1 MFKMVSITRSTKAPI
16 MNSDQ
21 FKGAWKEFKGEVQRR
36 WGKFTDD
43 DLLQIEGDYN
53 KFLGTIQKRYG
64 DQKEA
69 VERWAAQWLATH
81 ETRAK
86 AS

>member
-1 MFKMVSITRSTKAPI
+1 

-21 FKGAWKEFKGEVQRR
+21 FKGMWKEFKGEAQKK

-43 DLLQIEGDYN
+43 DLLQIKGDYN
-53 KFLGTIQKRYG
+53 KFMGTTQKRYG
-64 DQKEA
+64 DKKEE
-69 VERWAAQWLATH
+69 VRKWADQWL
-81 ETRAK
+81 EDRELRAK

>member
-1 MFKMVSITRSTKAPI
+1 

-21 FKGAWKEFKGEVQRR
+21 FKGAWKGFKGEAQKR
-36 WGKFTDD
+36 WGKLTDD

-53 KFLGTIQKRYG
+53 KFLGVIQKHYG
-64 DQKEA
+64 DRKEE
-69 VERWAAQWLATH
+69 VRKWADQWLETH
-81 ETRAK
+81 KPLAK

>member
-1 MFKMVSITRSTKAPI
+1 

-21 FKGAWKEFKGEVQRR
+21 FKGAWKEFKGEVQKQ

-53 KFLGTIQKRYG
+53 KFMGTTQKRYG
-64 DQKEA
+64 DKKEE
-69 VERWAAQWLATH
+69 VRKWTDQWL
-81 ETRAK
+81 EDRGSRAK

>member
-1 MFKMVSITRSTKAPI
+1 

-21 FKGAWKEFKGEVQRR
+21 FKGMWKEFKGEAQKK

-53 KFLGTIQKRYG
+53 KFMGTVQKRYG
-64 DQKEA
+64 DQKEDVRKWA
-69 VERWAAQWLATH
+69 DRWLEDHKMAAKS
-81 ETRAK
+81 R
-86 AS
+86 